1 MSNRI
6 LELFT
11 ISTGKTNV
19 DWQQTVKRQFCD
31 YLDRKCVKIRKSQ
44 PEISIGTCSALYG
57 VGEERSAIICPHRF
71 LERSQIFIDCLH
83 LLRSHEPGNELHK
96 VPEVA
101 IPGGSVDYFLVSAK
115 NGKVADF
122 VGIELQAVDTTGT
135 TWPARQQFLKSVG
148 AKIPRRDEQS
158 KSYGINWKMT
168 AKTTLVQLHHKAET
182 FQHINKHL
190 ALVLQ
195 NCLFDYMNG
204 SFRFSHIE
212 DAKLG
217 DPIHFHIYAQDS
229 IRTQPRLKLIGRKST
244 DTAGIALSLGL
255 QATQKI
261 ELEVIVSALQ
271 AKMSDRT
278 LLRI

>member
-1 MSNRI
+1 MSKRI

-11 ISTGKTNV
+11 IPTSQANV
-19 DWQQTVKRQFCD
+19 DWQQTVRQQFCA
-31 YLDRKCVKIRKSQ
+31 YLGKKCVKVRKSQ
-44 PEISIGTCSALYG
+44 PEISIGTCAALYG
-57 VGEERSAIICPHRF
+57 VSEERSAIICPHRF

-83 LLRSHEPGNELHK
+83 LLRSHEPGNELHR

-101 IPGGSVDYFLVSAK
+101 IPGGSVDYFLVSAR

-122 VGIELQAVDTTGT
+122 VGVELQAVDTTGT

-148 AKIPRRDEQS
+148 VKIPRRDEQS
-158 KSYGINWKMT
+158 KAYGINWKMT

-190 ALVLQ
+190 VLVLQ
-195 NCLFDYMNG
+195 DGLFEYMRG

-217 DPIHFHIYAQDS
+217 DPMHFHIYAQDLDS
-229 IRTQPRLKLIGRKST
+229 TQPRLKLVNRKST

-255 QATQKI
+255 QAKQKI
-261 ELEVIVSALQ
+261 ELEVIVTALQ
-271 AKMSDRT
+271 AKLSERT

>member
-11 ISTGKTNV
+11 ISTSKANV
-19 DWQQTVKRQFCD
+19 DWQQAVKQQFCG
-31 YLDRKCVKIRKSQ
+31 YLEKKCVKVRKSQ
-44 PEISIGTCSALYG
+44 PEISIVTCSALLG
-57 VGEERSAIICPHRF
+57 VSEERSAIICPHRF

-135 TWPARQQFLKSVG
+135 TWPARQRFLKSVG
-148 AKIPRRDEQS
+148 VKISRKDEQS
-158 KSYGINWKMT
+158 KPYGINWKMT

-190 ALVLQ
+190 VLVLQ
-195 NCLFDYMNG
+195 DCLFDYMNG

-217 DPIHFHIYAQDS
+217 DPMHFHIYAQES
-229 IRTQPRLKLIGRKST
+229 GRAEPRLKLISRKST
-244 DTAGIALSLGL
+244 DAEGIALSLGL
-255 QATQKI
+255 QAKQKV
-261 ELEVIVSALQ
+261 ELEVIVAALQ

-278 LLRI
+278 LLKI